1 MKTGKALPALT
12 LGAIGVVFGDIG
24 TSPLYALKEIFSGH
38 HPIPVT
44 PENILGLLSMVFWAI
59 MVLVSIKYVAI
70 IMRADNRGEGG
81 SLALLAL
88 ITSRENPVWLSWLL
102 TMLGI
107 FAAAL
112 FYGDSMIT
120 PAISVLSAVEGL
132 EIIAPALK
140 DFVIP
145 VTVIVL
151 TGLFMI
157 QKRGTGLVGMFFGPV
172 MIVWFSVLG
181 GLGINQILRHP
192 EVLVALNPYYAFQ
205 FIGDFPKLAFLAL
218 AAVVLAVTGGEALYT
233 DMGHFG
239 RSPIRLAWFGFV
251 MPALVLNYFGQGALL
266 LHDPQAIRNP
276 FYMLAPEWALI
287 PMVALSTVATV
298 IASQAVISGAFSVAR
313 QAVQMG
319 LLPRM
324 GIIHTSGKEEGQIYV
339 PFTNWTLYVAVVAL
353 VIGFKSSSNLA
364 AAYGIAV
371 TGTMLIDTILIAFV
385 MRLLWRWHWIF
396 VLLVA
401 GSLLFIDVAFFAAN
415 AIKIPEGGWFPLV
428 VGVVSFTVLTTWRR
442 GRKLVNQEMSSS
454 SMQIESFIDFTNDV
468 HRVSGTAVFMTS
480 SPDGVSSALLHNL
493 KHNQILHE
501 RVVLMTI
508 KTADK
513 PFVKHS
519 KQIETQDLGK
529 NFSRIIVTYG
539 FMQNPDVPRALKLCE
554 AHGMTFDLM
563 STTFYLARETVVRAA
578 KSSLTPWR
586 AHIFRLMSKNATS
599 ATDFFKLPANR
610 VVELGTQIAI

>member
-1 MKTGKALPALT
+1 M
-12 LGAIGVVFGDIG
+12 
-24 TSPLYALKEIFSGH
+24 
-38 HPIPVT
+38 
-44 PENILGLLSMVFWAI
+44 
-59 MVLVSIKYVAI
+59 
-70 IMRADNRGEGG
+70 
-81 SLALLAL
+81 
-88 ITSRENPVWLSWLL
+88 
-102 TMLGI
+102 
-107 FAAAL
+107 
-112 FYGDSMIT
+112 
-120 PAISVLSAVEGL
+120 LSAVEGL
-132 EIIAPALK
+132 EIIAPAFK
-140 DFVIP
+140 DFVVP
-145 VTVIVL
+145 VTVLVL

-157 QKRGTGLVGMFFGPV
+157 QKRGTGVVGLFFGPV
-172 MIVWFSVLG
+172 MIIWFSVLAV
-181 GLGINQILRHP
+181 LGIIQILRHP
-192 EVLVALNPYYAFQ
+192 EVLVALNPLYAFQ
-205 FIGDFPKLAFLAL
+205 FISDYPKLAFLAL
-218 AAVVLAVTGGEALYT
+218 SAVVLAVTGGEALYT

-339 PFTNWTLYVAVVAL
+339 PFTNWTLYFAVVAL

-401 GSLLFIDVAFFAAN
+401 GSLLLLDLAFFSAN
-415 AIKIPEGGWFPLV
+415 AIKIPEGGWFPLA
-428 VGVVSFTVLTTWRR
+428 VGVISFTVLTTWRR
-442 GRKLVNQEMSSS
+442 GRKLVNEEMASS
-454 SMQIESFIDFTNDV
+454 SMPLESFIQFTDDV
-468 HRVSGTAVFMTS
+468 HRVSGTSVFMTS
-480 SPDGVSSALLHNL
+480 SPDGVPSALLHNL

-513 PFVKHS
+513 PFVKKA
-519 KQIETQDLGK
+519 KQVEIQDLGK
-529 NFSRIIVTYG
+529 NFSRIVVTYG
-539 FMQNPDVPRALKLCE
+539 FMQNPDVPRALQLCE
-554 AHGMTFDLM
+554 VQGMTFDMM
-563 STTFYLARETVVRAA
+563 STTFYLARETVVPAA
-578 KSSLTPWR
+578 KSSFTPWR

-599 ATDFFKLPANR
+599 ATDFFKIPANR
-610 VVELGTQIAI
+610 VVELGTQIEI